1 MKLAFVDN
9 LPVGGGLS
17 RFSLLLCKSLIR
29 NYPDLHID
37 YFIHNDNL
45 KQIPEI
51 DNIDP
56 RVNLRVLN
64 STRPVPLFSR
74 LSQKLISKTG
84 WKRNNEDPVIREI
97 ENLVDEEYSI
107 AYFPSAHMMKR
118 PRLKVPVVGT
128 IHDFNWKYFFGRQ
141 IFPLSFVEMMDQEV
155 LNWMDQGLTICSSQD
170 VVNEAIKLYP
180 DSKKFPS
187 VVHIAPVIV
196 NTGISDERASA
207 ILKELKIDF
216 PYLIFPG
223 NFYPHKNHLNLFTAF
238 SILKKRPGFKNYK
251 LVLTGMNSEQVSK
264 GIAGPRGVQLHTKN
278 SPNSEYDVIGMG
290 YQTNEVIDALIK
302 KAKLLISSSIY
313 EAICTPGMDAWNF
326 GTPTAISDIPPFREH
341 EKTWGI
347 RSAFFN
353 PMNPADMA
361 NVLDSYLNNYDQAIE
376 DGMIS
381 KKNMQTYTWQNV
393 SKGYMDIFL
402 KAIKNYS

>member
-97 ENLVDEEYSI
+97 ENLVNEEYSI

-128 IHDFNWKYFFGRQ
+128 IHDFNWKYFFGQQ
-141 IFPLSFVEMMDQEV
+141 IFPFSFVEMMDNEI
-155 LNWMDQGLTICSSQD
+155 LIWMEKGLTVCSSED
-170 VVNEAIKLYP
+170 VVNEAKKLYP
-180 DSKKFPS
+180 QISNLPT
-187 VVHIAPVIV
+187 VVQIAPLVV
-196 NTGISDERASA
+196 NTGVTEERSTE
-207 ILKELKIDF
+207 ILEKLKIDF

-238 SILKKRPGFKNYK
+238 STLKSRPGFEKFK
-251 LVLTGMNSEQVSK
+251 LILTGMNSDQVAK
-264 GIAGPRGVQLHTKN
+264 GLAGLRGVQLQTKN
-278 SPNSEYDVIGMG
+278 STDKNFDVLGLG
-290 YQTNEVIDALIK
+290 YQPNEVIDVLIK
-302 KAKLLISSSIY
+302 KARLLVSPSIY
-313 EAICTPGMDAWNF
+313 EAICTPAMDAWNF

-353 PMNPADMA
+353 PMDPANMA
-361 NVLDSYLNNYDQAIE
+361 DVLDSYLNNYDQAIE

-402 KAIKNYS
+402 KAVKNYS

>member
-1 MKLAFVDN
+1 MKIAFVDN

-29 NYPDLHID
+29 NYPELCID
-37 YFIHNDNL
+37 YFIHHDNL

-51 DNIDP
+51 NDIDP
-56 RVNLRVLN
+56 RVKVRVLN
-64 STRPVPLFSR
+64 STGPVPLFSR

-84 WKRNNEDPVIREI
+84 WKRNNEDKVIREI
-97 ENLVDEEYSI
+97 EDLINEEYSI

-118 PRLKVPVVGT
+118 PNLKIPVVGT
-128 IHDFNWKYFFGRQ
+128 LHDFNWKYFFGRQ
-141 IFPLSFVEMMDQEV
+141 IFPLSFVEMMDQEI

-180 DSKKFPS
+180 NSKKIPT
-187 VVHIAPVIV
+187 VVPIAPVIV
-196 NTGISDERASA
+196 NKDLTDERALE
-207 ILKELKIDF
+207 ILNELKIDF

-238 SILKKRPGFKNYK
+238 SILKQRLGFENYK

-264 GIAGPRGVQLHTKN
+264 GIAGPRGVQLLTKN
-278 SPNSEYDVIGMG
+278 SPNHQYDIIGMG

-302 KAKLLISSSIY
+302 KAKLLVSPSIY

-341 EKTWGI
+341 ETAWGI

-353 PMNPADMA
+353 PMDPSNMAD
-361 NVLDSYLNNYDQAIE
+361 VLEAYLNNYDQALE
-376 DGMIS
+376 DGKNS
-381 KKNMQTYTWQNV
+381 KLNMSAYTWKEV
-393 SKGYMDIFL
+393 SKGYMEIFL
-402 KAIKNYS
+402 KSIKEYS